1 MIVNPFPKK
10 ALPVSSD
17 SSGWFGWTAW
27 VLSELIKKDLARVG
41 AISISSD
48 AAILFKVSSKKFE
61 SAPSRF
67 KLLISSLLREQN
79 TQMLFPFVSRI
90 LSREE

>member
-1 MIVNPFPKK
+1 MMVNPFPKK

-17 SSGWFGWTAW
+17 NSGWFGWTAW

-48 AAILFKVSSKKFE
+48 AAILFKASSKKFE
-61 SAPSRF
+61 SAPSRV
-67 KLLISSLLREQN
+67 KLPISSLLKEQN
-79 TQMLFPFVSRI
+79 TKILSLVASRK